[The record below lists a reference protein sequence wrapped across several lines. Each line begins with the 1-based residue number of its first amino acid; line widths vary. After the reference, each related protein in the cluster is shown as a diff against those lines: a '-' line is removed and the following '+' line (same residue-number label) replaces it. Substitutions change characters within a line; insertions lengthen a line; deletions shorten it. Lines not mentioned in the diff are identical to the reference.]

1 MLAASTK
8 LHKPEES
15 KQVVPPCHLQ

>member
-15 KQVVPPCHLQ
+15 KQVVPPCHL